1 MHRLCQARYVTAPA
15 TNRKAGISVRIRQV
29 LQKAK
34 AVATRGRSHLAAR
47 SRSIAVEGGLD
58 LRELRARL
66 GRDPA
71 VILEIGANDGQ
82 DTARLLE
89 MFPEATIHCFEPDP
103 RASALFENNVRSD
116 RVRLHPIAIAAHDGD
131 AVFYQSGGA
140 PPGREEEFPDGW
152 HLSGSIRRPKHHL
165 DAHPWCRF
173 DEEIHI
179 QSRTLDSWA
188 TDAEV
193 EFVDFIWAD
202 VQGAE
207 VDLIRGG
214 TRVLQ
219 STRYLYTEY
228 NDDELYE
235 GQLTLA
241 GLLDILPGWRVETRF
256 KDDVLLANTNFS
268 NGALRALAP
277 SGEPTSPR
285 G

>member
-1 MHRLCQARYVTAPA
+1 M
-15 TNRKAGISVRIRQV
+15 RIRQV
-29 LQKAK
+29 LKKAK
-34 AVATRGRSHLAAR
+34 AVATRGRPRRAAR
-47 SRSIAVEGGLD
+47 RNPIAVAGGLD
-58 LRELRARL
+58 LLALRALL

-71 VILEIGANDGQ
+71 LILEIGANDGQ

-89 MFPEATIHCFEPDP
+89 MFPDATIHCFEPDP
-103 RASALFENNVRSD
+103 RASALFAINVRSD
-116 RVRLHPIAIAAHDGD
+116 RVRLHPIAIAARDGD

-140 PPGREEEFPDGW
+140 PPGREAEFPDGW

-193 EFVDFIWAD
+193 ACVDFIWAD

-214 TRVLQ
+214 MRLLQ
-219 STRYLYTEY
+219 TTRYLYTEY

-241 GLLDILPGWRVETRF
+241 GLLGLLPGWRVETRF

-268 NGALRALAP
+268 NGGLRTLTP